1 MHMMP
6 DDTDRDRETCA
17 DPHEH
22 HLSRR
27 RLLTTGVVV
36 ASSVG
41 ALSTG
46 IFGGQRAAA
55 VSARRDRAARPQDD
69 GNGPGTD
76 AASLT
81 GAYAFLDTMMDAYQ
95 SGVTLRLAQSYSDQ
109 NGLNSTAFVYDNAMQ
124 IIAYL
129 GRPSGDGVARARA
142 RLLGDSLLY
151 VQGHDPSPGGQPDGR
166 VRQAYDAAPSLIKP
180 DGSPNLVLAPFYF
193 TGSAVGDMAWTG
205 LALARL
211 AAVTHDRRYLDGA
224 LKLGAWIVRTTYDT
238 TGPGG
243 YHFGVD
249 GNNQPLLYKS
259 TEHNIDTYAFLT
271 ALAQL
276 TGDRVYADLAQP
288 WSVLAQHALDFVHAM
303 WDATAGHFWTGTTP
317 DGVTTNYD
325 PIPEDVQT
333 WSYLALRDPA
343 YAASLDWAKTHVA
356 VTDTPESP
364 NASFTGNVAFS
375 GVTFSNASL
384 KADPT
389 KAPNSYTPKPDPSGV
404 WFEGT
409 AHIADALLYRG
420 AGDNGAIALGNDR
433 TTAVY
438 YLRNIALAQET
449 LGQGQTVGG
458 RPIPAG
464 AGIVAASSPLDT
476 GFGFDYSP
484 NLHIGATAWYLI
496 AARRVNPFRLEQSRD
511 D

>member
-1 MHMMP
+1 MP
-6 DDTDRDRETCA
+6 DDTHRDRETFV

-22 HLSRR
+22 QLSRR
-27 RLLTTGVVV
+27 RLLTTGLVVV
-36 ASSVG
+36 GSVG

-46 IFGGQRAAA
+46 VFDAERVAAA
-55 VSARRDRAARPQDD
+55 SAGHSAAARTRDD
-69 GNGPGTD
+69 RDGQGTD
-76 AASLT
+76 AASLN
-81 GAYAFLDTMMDAYQ
+81 GAYVFLNTMMDAYQ
-95 SGVTLRLAQSYSDQ
+95 SGTTLRLAQSYSDQ
-109 NGLNSTAFVYDNAMQ
+109 NGLNSTAFVYDNALQ
-124 IIAYL
+124 IIADL
-129 GRPSGDGVARARA
+129 SRSSGDDVARA
-142 RLLGDSLLY
+142 RLLGNSLLY
-151 VQGHDPSPGGQPDGR
+151 VQSHDPSPGGQPDGR
-166 VRQAYDAAPSLIKP
+166 VRQAYFTTPSLMKP
-180 DGSPNLVLAPFYF
+180 DGSPNLALAPFFF
-193 TGSAVGDMAWTG
+193 TGSAVGDVAWTG

-211 AAVTHDRRYLDGA
+211 AFVTRDQRYLDGA
-224 LKLGAWIVRTTYDT
+224 LKLGAWIVRNTYDT
-238 TGPGG
+238 KGPGG

-259 TEHNIDTYAFLT
+259 TEHNIDTYAFFT
-271 ALAQL
+271 ELAQL
-276 TGDRVYADLAQP
+276 TGDRAYADLAQP
-288 WSVLAQHALDFVHAM
+288 WSALARHALDFVHAM
-303 WDATAGHFWTGTTP
+303 WDAPTGHFWTGTTL
-317 DGVTTNYD
+317 DGVTTNPY

-409 AHIADALLYRG
+409 AHSADALLYRD
-420 AGDNGAIALGNDR
+420 AGDNGETALGSDR
-433 TTAVY
+433 NTARS
-438 YLRNIALAQET
+438 YLRNIALAQQK

-464 AGIVAASSPLDT
+464 LGVVAASSPLDT

-496 AARRVNPFRLEQSRD
+496 AAQRVNPFRLDQGRD
-511 D
+511 NR